1 MKIAET
7 ARRYWPYPYFFAVT
21 TVVFAGFI
29 FSDKMLFGSDVI
41 EAGLFFRGFYAE
53 FVKTFHRVPLWNPY
67 IYSGLPFVDA
77 MHGDT
82 FFPLAALQ
90 FIMPIYKA
98 LGYKLIVIVPF
109 AGTFTYMYLRKMK
122 FSLWASVFG
131 ATAYMLSGFLISLVY
146 AGHDG
151 RMYITSFLP
160 LLLYSVELGFQG
172 RRLLSWWLFAVVF
185 GLLILAN
192 HPQFAYFA
200 MWCVG
205 AYLVLKL
212 VFRYRETRRISS
224 LLVPA
229 SGFILAMVFG
239 VALGLVQIWPAQDYV
254 RKYSPRSGEGR
265 GYEYAASWSLHAEEA
280 FSQIVPG
287 FAGSSN
293 LQNHPPLTSEHSYW
307 GRNFFKINS
316 EYAGMI
322 ALYLGLIGLFLFRDR
337 YSYFFLGTA
346 VFALLYALGDS
357 GLIFK
362 PIYYLVPLVK
372 KFRAPS
378 TIMFLFCFS
387 VAFLSSRAVDTI
399 SQIKPGRRTDRI
411 FRWLLIVAAVYLLAG
426 LIFTRAGSGIMKVYT
441 SIFYPGIETGQWSI
455 LEANLPNIT
464 FGLIMGAVLL
474 TVLAV
479 TFRAAVRKKVAF
491 GAMVSVLLGLVM
503 IDSWIMEDRKFIK
516 PVDYRP
522 YYVKPAGISFLEKQ
536 PEPFRS
542 FVLPG
547 TMPNQNSLAMF
558 GLDQVAG
565 YHGNQL
571 RWYNQFLGERFANLF
586 ANPSVL
592 SLTNSRFLVSNQA
605 VNHPLF
611 RQVYSSGNVIIYEN
625 KDVIPRGRIIRNYVV
640 LPDPDSAL
648 SEVLRPGF
656 DHADRV
662 VLDRPPSD
670 NIVASD
676 TVTGDTVVFLDS
688 PPDEIKVMARLSS
701 PGLLVLQ
708 DNWYPY
714 WKARDDRGNELAVY
728 RCDFTFMAV
737 ELPAGE
743 HVVEFKVRNPNYL
756 VGKAISEVSW
766 LVVIVGM
773 LAGLVYR
780 SIGSRKAGAGAS
792 EATR

>member
-1 MKIAET
+1 
-7 ARRYWPYPYFFAVT
+7 
-21 TVVFAGFI
+21 
-29 FSDKMLFGSDVI
+29 
-41 EAGLFFRGFYAE
+41 
-53 FVKTFHRVPLWNPY
+53 VKTFHRVPLWDPY
-67 IYSGLPFVDA
+67 IFCGLPFVDA

-98 LGYKLIVIVPF
+98 LGYKLVVVVPL
-109 AGTFTYMYLRKMK
+109 AGTFSYLYLRKMK
-122 FSLWASVFG
+122 LSLWASVFG
-131 ATAYMLSGFLISLVY
+131 ATAYMLSGFLVSLVY

-151 RMYITSFLP
+151 RMYVTSFLP
-160 LLLYSVELGFQG
+160 LLLYAVEHGFQG
-172 RRLLSWWLFAVVF
+172 KRILSWWFFGVVF

-205 AYLVLKL
+205 AYFILKL
-212 VFRYRETRRISS
+212 VFNYRESRKLSS
-224 LLVPA
+224 LLLPG

-239 VALGLVQIWPAQDYV
+239 LALGLVQIWPAQDYV

-265 GYEYAASWSLHAEEA
+265 GYEYASSWSLHAEEA

-293 LQNHPPLTSEHSYW
+293 LQNHPSLTSEHTYW
-307 GRNFFKINS
+307 GKNYFKINS

-322 ALYLGLIGLFLFRDR
+322 ALYLGVIGLFLYRDR

-362 PIYYLVPLVK
+362 PIYYIVPFVN

-387 VAFLSSRAVDTI
+387 MAYLGARAVDTMWK
-399 SQIKPGRRTDRI
+399 IKPDRRTDRI
-411 FRWLLIVAAVYLLAG
+411 FRVLLIIAAVYLLAG
-426 LIFTRAGSGIMKVYT
+426 LIFTSAGSGIMRIYT
-441 SIFYPGIETGQWSI
+441 SIFYPNIETGQWNN

-464 FGLIMGAVLL
+464 FGLIMGALL
-474 TVLAV
+474 LGALAV
-479 TFRAAVRKKVAF
+479 TFRAAVRKRMPF
-491 GAMVSVLLGLVM
+491 GVMVSVLIGLVL
-503 IDSWIMEDRKFIK
+503 IDSWIMEDRKFIR

-522 YYVKPAGISFLEKQ
+522 YYVKPPGIAFLQSQ
-536 PEPFRS
+536 PGPFRS

-571 RWYNQFLGERFANLF
+571 RWYNQFLGQQFSNLF
-586 ANPSVL
+586 ASPAVL
-592 SLTNSRFLVSNQA
+592 ALTNSRFLVSNRA
-605 VNHPLF
+605 INHPLF
-611 RQVYSSGNVIIYEN
+611 SQVYSSGNVIIYEN
-625 KDVIPRGRIIRNYVV
+625 KDAIPRGRIIRDYVV
-640 LPDPDSAL
+640 VPDPDSAL
-648 SEVLRPGF
+648 SVVLRPGF
-656 DHADRV
+656 DHADSV
-662 VLDRPPSD
+662 VLDRRPSQ
-670 NIVASD
+670 NIISSDPVA
-676 TVTGDTVVFLDS
+676 GDTVAFLES
-688 PPDEIKVMARLSS
+688 PPDQIKVMVRLAS
-701 PGLLVLQ
+701 PGLLALQ
-708 DNWYPY
+708 DNWYPH
-714 WKARDDRGNELAVY
+714 WKARDENGEDIPIY

-743 HVVEFKVRNPNYL
+743 HVIEFKVRNPNYL
-756 VGKAISEVSW
+756 FGKATSEISW
-766 LVVIVGM
+766 LLVIVGLM
-773 LAGLVYR
+773 AGLVYR
-780 SIGSRKAGAGAS
+780 RYRRGRTEAEPPGAKG
-792 EATR
+792 

>member
-1 MKIAET
+1 MKIDQT
-7 ARRYWPYPYFFAVT
+7 ARRYWPYPYFFIVT
-21 TVVFAGFI
+21 TIVFAGFI
-29 FSDKMLFGSDVI
+29 FSDRMLFGTDVI

-53 FVKTFHRVPLWNPY
+53 FVRTFHRVPLWDPY
-67 IYSGLPFVDA
+67 IYCGLPFVDA

-109 AGTFTYMYLRKMK
+109 AGAFTYLYLRKMK
-122 FSLWASVFG
+122 LSLWASVFG

-146 AGHDG
+146 GGHDG

-160 LLLYSVELGFQG
+160 FLLYAVELGFQG
-172 RRLLSWWLFAVVF
+172 RRLISWWLFAVVF
-185 GLLILAN
+185 GLVILAN

-205 AYLVLKL
+205 AYFILRL
-212 VFRYRETRRISS
+212 VFNFRESGKVSS
-224 LLVPA
+224 LLVPSA
-229 SGFILAMVFG
+229 GFVLAMVFG
-239 VALGLVQIWPAQDYV
+239 LALGLVQIWPAQDYV

-265 GYEYAASWSLHAEEA
+265 GYEYASSWSLHAEEA

-287 FAGSSN
+287 FAGSSIPDN
-293 LQNHPPLTSEHSYW
+293 SSLTSEYTYW
-307 GRNFFKINS
+307 GKNPFKINS

-322 ALYLGLIGLFLFRDR
+322 TLYLGLMGLLLYRDR

-357 GLIFK
+357 GLIFR
-362 PIYYLVPLVK
+362 PIYYIVPFVN

-387 VAFLSSRAVDTI
+387 MAFLGARAVDTI
-399 SQIKPGRRTDRI
+399 PKIKAGRSTGRV
-411 FRWLLIVAAVYLLAG
+411 FRWLLIIACLYLLSG
-426 LIFTRAGSGIMKVYT
+426 LIFAGAGSGIMRVYT
-441 SIFYPGIETGQWSI
+441 SIFYSGIQPGQWNS
-455 LEANLPNIT
+455 LQANIPHIT
-464 FGLIMGAVLL
+464 FGLIMGALL
-474 TVLAV
+474 LGGLAI
-479 TFRAAVRKKVAF
+479 TFRAAVKRKIAF
-491 GAMVSVLLGLVM
+491 GVAVSILIGLVM
-503 IDSWIMEDRKFIK
+503 IDSWLMENRKFIE

-522 YYVKPAGISFLEKQ
+522 YYVKPEGISFLQSQ

-542 FVLPG
+542 FVLRG
-547 TMPNQNSLAMF
+547 ALPNQNSLAMF

-571 RWYNQFLGERFANLF
+571 RWYNQFLGEGLSNLTTNPAVLALAN
-586 ANPSVL
+586 AK
-592 SLTNSRFLVSNQA
+592 FLVSRQE
-605 VNHPLF
+605 VNSSLF
-611 RQVYSSGNVIIYEN
+611 SQVFASGNVRIYEN
-625 KDVIPRGRIIRNYVV
+625 KEAVPRGRIVRDYVV
-640 LPDPDSAL
+640 IPDPDSAL
-648 SEVLRPGF
+648 AAVLQPGF
-656 DHADRV
+656 DYAERV
-662 VLDRPPSD
+662 VLDREPVESIVPSD
-670 NIVASD
+670 S
-676 TVTGDTVVFLDS
+676 VTGDTVAFLDS
-688 PPDEIKVMARLSS
+688 PPDEIKVMARLSR
-701 PGLLVLQ
+701 PGLLALQ
-708 DNWYPY
+708 DNWYPH
-714 WKARDDRGNELAVY
+714 WKARDSKSNELAVY

-756 VGKAISEVSW
+756 VGKAISEISW

-780 SIGSRKAGAGAS
+780 SVRSRKTGAGAS
-792 EATR
+792 EASR